1 MLGSGGL
8 VQPPHTYTLIL
19 MEYARE
25 CGIFRAKCGGGAGCH
40 YTSLHHQPSC
50 AKLHWT
56 LGARLG
62 ARLGAAAGR
71 ITKLQRAIRPSESL
85 QHQHLQAHL
94 LSSHF

>member
-1 MLGSGGL
+1 MLGSAAYFVPSAAGGL
-8 VQPPHTYTLIL
+8 
-19 MEYARE
+19 
-25 CGIFRAKCGGGAGCH
+25 GCH
-40 YTSLHHQPSC
+40 YTSLHRQPSC

-85 QHQHLQAHL
+85 QH
-94 LSSHF
+94 